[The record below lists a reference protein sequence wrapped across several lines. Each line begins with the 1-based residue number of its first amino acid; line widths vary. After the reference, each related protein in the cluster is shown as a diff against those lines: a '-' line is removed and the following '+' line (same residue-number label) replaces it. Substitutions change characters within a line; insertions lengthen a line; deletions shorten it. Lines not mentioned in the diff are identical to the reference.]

1 MVEPAAR
8 VEPETRYWD
17 SAFGVMVCEP
27 IVRATGSVP
36 AAEGTREVLGPNT
49 TAVEPLDVWSA
60 RTVVEVPEPRV
71 MLEPGARVWPDTMY
85 WDCAFGV
92 MVSLLMMIG
101 AGALAGGMKALSA
114 DVVRT
119 LEPAA
124 LVVVRIMAGRLAVE
138 ERTVP
143 WALVEV
149 TIVGIDT
156 EMGAV
161 ERLVEVTMLP

>member
-1 MVEPAAR
+1 MVVPAAR
-8 VEPETRYWD
+8 VEPEMRYWD
-17 SAFGVMVCEP
+17 FAFGVMVCEP
-27 IVRATGSVP
+27 MMKAAGSVP
-36 AAEGTREVLGPNT
+36 VAEGRREVLGPKT

-114 DVVRT
+114 EVVRT

-124 LVVVRIMAGRLAVE
+124 LVVVRIMAGRLVVE

-143 WALVEV
+143 WALVEI

-161 ERLVEVTMLP
+161 KRLVEVTMLP